1 MSERRSPRPASAA
14 SSRSP
19 RCSSLTV
26 FENLELA
33 QKTDKSVW
41 ASLRAR

>member
-1 MSERRSPRPASAA
+1 
-14 SSRSP
+14 
-19 RCSSLTV
+19 V

-41 ASLRAR
+41 ASLRARLSGEQRDRIAKCSRPSA